1 MSGFNQ
7 EISVKQVQI
16 YQEYQIALSSSS
28 ASSAQLLAF
37 LVSLQTQVADANQ
50 VVILEARGDNIIF
63 NFGGSSV
70 TASKTLTGNVLPAGN
85 FSVPQGTIFSTV
97 INSLTQSYV
106 SAIAESG
113 GSATTFAI
121 VRLGKYAI

>member
-50 VVILEARGDNIIF
+50 VVILEARGDNII